1 MAAVDNPCPHD
12 GRPMLVWELEG
23 VDLDSCAECGG
34 TWLDAGEIEHVS
46 ELSGVPAGPLS
57 AALKSAPSGRR
68 SGRRCPRCGKRL
80 RAVTLH
86 GAGDPVEVDRCPRGH
101 GLFLDRGEM
110 EAVIAAFD
118 DGEGAAVGAHLADLF
133 RSRRE
138 GHAGTGEEEVP

>member
-1 MAAVDNPCPHD
+1 MLAKRIIPCLDIKD
-12 GRPMLVWELEG
+12 GRVVKG
-23 VDLDSCAECGG
+23 VKFLN
-34 TWLDAGEIEHVS
+34 
-46 ELSGVPAGPLS
+46 
-57 AALKSAPSGRR
+57 
-68 SGRRCPRCGKRL
+68 L
-80 RAVTLH
+80 RD
-86 GAGDPVEVDRCPRGH
+86 AGDPVEVDRCPRGH